1 LRGKT
6 TTNMFTGLIKEI
18 GNIKSIKKLGDGAEI
33 TVLSKEVIKDAA
45 IDDSIAINGVC
56 LTVVSVENNSF
67 TVQAVKESLNLS
79 TLSKL
84 KIMEKVNLEPA
95 VRASDRLGGHIVQ
108 GHVDAKGKIVKVI
121 KNINGTEFSI
131 SYPKEFKKYIVHKGS
146 ICIDGISLTIAEV
159 NDSQFRLSIIPHTLK
174 QTTAEDWKIGREV
187 NIETDIIG
195 RYIENMIK
203 NDGSGLTMNRLSEL
217 GY

>member
-1 LRGKT
+1 
-6 TTNMFTGLIKEI
+6 MFTGLIKEI
-18 GNIKSIKKLGDGAEI
+18 GNIKGIKKLGDGSEI
-33 TVLSKEVIKDAA
+33 TVSSNEVVKDAA

-56 LTVVSVENNSF
+56 LTVVSVSNNSF

-79 TLSKL
+79 TLSTL
-84 KIMEKVNLEPA
+84 KIMDRVNLEPA
-95 VRASDRLGGHIVQ
+95 MRASDRLGGHIVQ
-108 GHVDAKGKIVKVI
+108 GHVDAKGKITKVI
-121 KNINGTEFSI
+121 NNINGTEFTI
-131 SYPKEFKKYIVHKGS
+131 SYPKEFRKYIVHKGS

-174 QTTAEDWKIGREV
+174 QTTAENWKIGREV

-195 RYIENMIK
+195 RYIENMLK
-203 NDGSGLTMNRLSEL
+203 NDDSGLTMDKLSQL

>member
-1 LRGKT
+1 
-6 TTNMFTGLIKEI
+6 MFTGLIKEI
-18 GNIKSIKKLGDGAEI
+18 GSIKSIKNLGDGSEI
-33 TVLSKEVIKDAA
+33 SVSSKEVIKDAA

-56 LTVVSVENNSF
+56 LTVVFVDNNSF

-79 TLSKL
+79 TLSNL
-84 KIMEKVNLEPA
+84 KIMDKVNLEPA
-95 VRASDRLGGHIVQ
+95 MKVSDRLGGHIVQ
-108 GHVDAKGKIVKVI
+108 GHVDAKGKITRVI
-121 KNINGTEFSI
+121 NNINGTEFTI
-131 SYPKEFKKYIVHKGS
+131 NYPREFKKYIVHKGS

-174 QTTAEDWKIGREV
+174 QTTAENWKVGREV

-195 RYIENMIK
+195 RYIENMLK
-203 NDGSGLTMNRLSEL
+203 NDDKGLTMDRLSEL

>member
-1 LRGKT
+1 
-6 TTNMFTGLIKEI
+6 MFTGLIKEI
-18 GNIKSIKKLGDGAEI
+18 GNIKSIKNLGDGAEI
-33 TVLSKEVIKDAA
+33 TVASKEVVKDAN

-56 LTVVSVENNSF
+56 LTVVAVDNNSF

-79 TLSKL
+79 TLSNL
-84 KIMEKVNLEPA
+84 KIMDKVNLEPA
-95 VRASDRLGGHIVQ
+95 MKVSDRLGGHIVQ
-108 GHVDAKGKIVKVI
+108 GHVDAKGKISKIINNV
-121 KNINGTEFSI
+121 NGTEFTI
-131 SYPKEFKKYIVHKGS
+131 SYPKIFRKYIVHKGS

-159 NDSQFRLSIIPHTLK
+159 NDTFFRLSIIPHTLK

-195 RYIENMIK
+195 RYIENMLK
-203 NDGSGLTMNRLSEL
+203 NDDSGLTMNRLAEL